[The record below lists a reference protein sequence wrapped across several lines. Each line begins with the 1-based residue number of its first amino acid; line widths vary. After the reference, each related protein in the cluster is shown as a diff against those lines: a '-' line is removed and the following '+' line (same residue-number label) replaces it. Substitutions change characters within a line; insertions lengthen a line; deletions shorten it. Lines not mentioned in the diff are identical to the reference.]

1 MPIIGVVPSARMC
14 DYEASMQR
22 AGGELRVLDPM
33 HDEPAGVVRGISGLL
48 LTGGGDVHPQL
59 FGEAPH
65 ETFVPA
71 EPGRDEH
78 EIALVTAAIEAGL
91 PIFAIC
97 RGLQIMNVAC
107 GGSLVQDIPA
117 SIPGAVTHQVA
128 MPKSAIAHEVWI
140 NRESLLWT
148 ILEERLEG
156 EDTCS
161 VNSRHHQSVKTVAPG
176 FVVSATAPD
185 GVIEAIER
193 PDRAFCMGVQ
203 WHPENF
209 WRTGEFR
216 ELFEGFLR
224 AASERQAG

>member
-140 NRESLLWT
+140 NRGSLLWRL
-148 ILEERLEG
+148 LEERLEG

-161 VNSRHHQSVKTVAPG
+161 VNSRHHQSVKALAPG
-176 FVVSATAPD
+176 FVITATAPST
-185 GVIEAIER
+185 
-193 PDRAFCMGVQ
+193 P
-203 WHPENF
+203 
-209 WRTGEFR
+209 
-216 ELFEGFLR
+216 
-224 AASERQAG
+224 